1 MEDLKGF
8 ARLARAVVLADEV
21 MEQATRETVVE
32 AARILSAELAHYK
45 LKFGK
50 TAIDRTA
57 MLVDF
62 NHLTED
68 QAEWMSE
75 SLENLVVALV
85 TVRQGEKDAPSWLQ

>member
-1 MEDLKGF
+1 MEDLEGF

-21 MEQATRETVVE
+21 MERATKETVVE
-32 AARILSAELAHYK
+32 AARILAAELAHYK

-50 TAIDRTA
+50 TAIDKTA

-85 TVRQGEKDAPSWLQ
+85 TVREGEGGAQSVLQ